1 MIRVNQR
8 ATIGL
13 LYRWSPAYL
22 TMAMGLPAI
31 ILRLGGVHT
40 SPELAV
46 AVFGLGILSAAFLLG
61 AASEASQ
68 HDIPASLSLAVL
80 AFVAVLPEYAVDLL
94 FAWRAGNDP
103 EQAQFAIANMTG
115 ANRLLLGIGWSFVLF
130 AFIARNKWIVRRPQ
144 RVLTLPRT
152 INLEL
157 AAMGAATLVAFT
169 IPLVGNI
176 NLIMSAVLL
185 AIFGWYLFRLSR
197 QAIEE
202 PNVGGPA
209 ALITDL
215 PTRRRRI
222 VVVLLFA
229 YAGAAIVAS
238 AEPFADGLIE
248 LGESLGIDEFILVQW
263 LAPLASES
271 PEFLAALYLVWRGA
285 ARHGLTVLVS
295 SKVNQ
300 FTLLIASLPIA
311 YAISASTLDGLPM
324 DSRQEGEVFLTA
336 AQSILGVLILLDRRM
351 NVAEAVAL
359 AGLFL
364 AQFLFTDSDIRL
376 GFSITYLVLA
386 AIVLTRRYRLIPTVV
401 TDAIARGEIPR
412 DEPQEAESQ
421 EA

>member
-144 RVLTLPRT
+144 RVITLPRT

-157 AAMGAATLVAFT
+157 AAMGVATLVAFT

-271 PEFLAALYLVWRGA
+271 PEFSGRALPGLARRRAPRPDGA
-285 ARHGLTVLVS
+285 GIVQGQSVHPADCVVADRLRDQRQHARR
-295 SKVNQ
+295 
-300 FTLLIASLPIA
+300 
-311 YAISASTLDGLPM
+311 SADGLPP
-324 DSRQEGEVFLTA
+324 GGGGLPH
-336 AQSILGVLILLDRRM
+336 RRS
-351 NVAEAVAL
+351 VDL
-359 AGLFL
+359 
-364 AQFLFTDSDIRL
+364 
-376 GFSITYLVLA
+376 
-386 AIVLTRRYRLIPTVV
+386 RRAHP
-401 TDAIARGEIPR
+401 A
-412 DEPQEAESQ
+412 
-421 EA
+421 